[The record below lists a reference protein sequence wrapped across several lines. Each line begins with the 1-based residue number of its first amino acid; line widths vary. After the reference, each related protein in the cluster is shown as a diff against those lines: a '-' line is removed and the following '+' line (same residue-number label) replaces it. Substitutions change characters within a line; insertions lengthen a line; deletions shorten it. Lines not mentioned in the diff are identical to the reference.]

1 MSVYLYKLNVYTW
14 VTLLMHKLSLGG
26 KILIMHSLL
35 SLINI
40 LRMNIFKYPF
50 PDFKMDK
57 ERKKENPVLY
67 YLIVSVVF
75 YLHSS
80 CTRIYSFSQ

>member
-14 VTLLMHKLSLGG
+14 VTLLMHKLSLGE

-40 LRMNIFKYPF
+40 LRMHIFKYPF
-50 PDFKMDK
+50 PFIEMDK

-80 CTRIYSFSQ
+80 CTQIYSFSQ